1 MLAVRPAH
9 RVCTSP
15 STLPAAG
22 CRKCS
27 AAEPLLADNSCG
39 AEQQDKGG
47 LAKFFS
53 EWVKVEK
60 HSTSHHTV
68 SAFKSV
74 ELPSI
79 LEKIHGCGASL
90 PSLLLLQKRTCFA
103 LLDLVEWSQGFPT
116 VYRIPVLGRSQS

>member
-47 LAKFFS
+47 LAKFFPS
-53 EWVKVEK
+53 GLRWNNTPLLIILFL
-60 HSTSHHTV
+60 HSSQWN
-68 SAFKSV
+68 
-74 ELPSI
+74 
-79 LEKIHGCGASL
+79 C
-90 PSLLLLQKRTCFA
+90 LL
-103 LLDLVEWSQGFPT
+103 
-116 VYRIPVLGRSQS
+116 Y